1 MQLLNNLKLK
11 DLNKI
16 LLKIFYF
23 FIPII
28 FLLGFLEFQLRTHHF
43 TSSYAAKK
51 YYAEQ
56 QLDSVET
63 LVLGSSESFNGI
75 DPTYFYSRTF
85 NLANVSQ
92 TLFYDKAITLKHV
105 AKMPKLKN
113 VIINISYFSFF
124 YQLHDIKEKWRD
136 DYYKL
141 YFNINFSDDKNF
153 TINQYAYLAVYQL
166 KHSIG
171 LAFNNFKDSNAVN
184 ILPNGYQPRMNQE
197 LINDSTGLA
206 RVNIHHNQIF
216 KHRRKEIEKDVE
228 DFVEKLK
235 RKSINIIFITTP
247 VYTTYS
253 KFCNPKIIEQ
263 NLNFIN
269 QLTSKYQCK
278 YYNYFTDSSF
288 VKEDFFDNDHLNNNG
303 AKKLSI
309 RLNNEMQNN

>member
-1 MQLLNNLKLK
+1 M
-11 DLNKI
+11 
-16 LLKIFYF
+16 
-23 FIPII
+23 
-28 FLLGFLEFQLRTHHF
+28 LGFLEFQLRTHHF

-51 YYAEQ
+51 YYIEQ
-56 QLDSVET
+56 QLDSIET

-75 DPTYFYSRTF
+75 DPTYFSSKTF

-92 TLFYDKAITLKHV
+92 TLFYDKALTLKYM

-141 YFNINFSDDKNF
+141 YFDINLSKDKNF
-153 TINQYAYLAVYQL
+153 TIHKYSYLSVYQL

-184 ILPNGYQPRMNQE
+184 ILPNGYQPRIQQE

-206 RVNIHHNQIF
+206 RVTIHHNEIF
-216 KHRRKEIEKDVE
+216 KKRRKEIEINVE
-228 DFVEKLK
+228 DFIVQIK
-235 RKSINIIFITTP
+235 RKNINIVFITTP

-253 KFCNPKIIEQ
+253 KFCYPKIIEQ
-263 NLNFIN
+263 NSNFIN

-278 YYNYFTDSSF
+278 YYNYFTDTSF
-288 VKEDFFDNDHLNNNG
+288 KKIDFFDNDHLNNNG

-309 RLNNEMQNN
+309 KLNEELSKH

>member
-1 MQLLNNLKLK
+1 M
-11 DLNKI
+11 
-16 LLKIFYF
+16 
-23 FIPII
+23 
-28 FLLGFLEFQLRTHHF
+28 LGFLEFQLRTHHF

-51 YYAEQ
+51 YFLEQ

-75 DPTYFYSRTF
+75 DPTYFTSKAF

-92 TLFYDKAITLKHV
+92 TLFYDKALTLKYV
-105 AKMPKLKN
+105 AQMPKLKN

-141 YFNINFSDDKNF
+141 YFDINLSKDKNF
-153 TINQYAYLAVYQL
+153 TIHKYSYLSVYQL

-184 ILPNGYQPRMNQE
+184 ILPNGYQPRIQQE

-206 RVNIHHNQIF
+206 RVTIHHNEIF
-216 KHRRKEIEKDVE
+216 KKRRKEIEINVE
-228 DFVEKLK
+228 DFIVQLK
-235 RKSINIIFITTP
+235 RKNINIVFITTP

-253 KFCNPKIIEQ
+253 KFCYPKIIEQ
-263 NLNFIN
+263 NSNFIN

-278 YYNYFTDSSF
+278 YYNYFTDTSF
-288 VKEDFFDNDHLNNNG
+288 KKIDFFDNDHLNNNG

-309 RLNNEMQNN
+309 KLNEELSKH

>member
-1 MQLLNNLKLK
+1 MKET
-11 DLNKI
+11 NKI

-23 FIPII
+23 FLPII
-28 FLLGFLEFQLRTHHF
+28 LLLGFVEYQLRSHHF

-51 YYAEQ
+51 YYLEQ
-56 QLDSVET
+56 QLDSIET
-63 LVLGSSESFNGI
+63 LILGSSESFNGI
-75 DPTYFYSRTF
+75 DPKYFSSKTF

-92 TLFYDKAITLKHV
+92 TLFYDKALTLKYV
-105 AKMPKLKN
+105 NQIPKLKN

-141 YFNINFSDDKNF
+141 YFDIKFSDDKNF

-166 KHSIG
+166 KHSIE
-171 LAFNNFKDSNAVN
+171 LAFNNFNDEPAAT
-184 ILPNGYQPRMNQE
+184 ILRNGYQPRNNKE

-206 RVNIHHNQIF
+206 RVTIHNNEIF
-216 KHRRKEIEKDVE
+216 ANRRKQIEEDLE
-228 DFVEKLK
+228 DFVMQLK
-235 RKSINIIFITTP
+235 QKNIKVVFITTP

-263 NLNFIN
+263 NSNFIN

-278 YYNYFTDSSF
+278 YYNYFTDTSF
-288 VKEDFFDNDHLNNNG
+288 KQSDFFDNDHLNNNG